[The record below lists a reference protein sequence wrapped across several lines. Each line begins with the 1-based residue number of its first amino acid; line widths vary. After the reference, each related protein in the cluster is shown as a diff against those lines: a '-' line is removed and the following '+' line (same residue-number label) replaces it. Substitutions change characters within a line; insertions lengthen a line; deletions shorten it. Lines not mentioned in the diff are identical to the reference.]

1 MTRNLVK
8 TLLAAAATTAMALAP
23 GLATAADK
31 AKDKVVMATNWLA
44 QGGHGGFYQALADGT
59 YERYG
64 LDVEIMMGGPQMNNR
79 PMLPAGRI
87 DFLMTGNL
95 LLSFDNVR
103 NDIPTVVVAA
113 FFQKDP
119 QALLAHRGVY
129 EGGFAGLAQAPTVL
143 ISKDGQFSFWRWM
156 VAEHGFR
163 DEQLRPYGYNLA
175 QFLSDTS
182 IVQQCYATAE
192 PLYAAAAGATVDTYL
207 LADNGWN
214 TYSTTLETR
223 WDLVRDNPDLV
234 QRFVDASI
242 EGWYNFIYGDRTA
255 AYAAIMAH
263 NPEMTVEKLDA
274 EMAQFEKLGIIDVG
288 EAETAGI
295 GAMSLDRV
303 AAFHDL
309 AVATGIIEAG
319 AVDLSKVATDQF
331 VNAGHGL
338 DIKAKLTAE

>member
-1 MTRNLVK
+1 MR
-8 TLLAAAATTAMALAP
+8 LLQGIAVAGVMALAASTP
-23 GLATAADK
+23 AKAA
-31 AKDKVVMATNWLA
+31 DKVVMATNWLA

-103 NDIPTVVVAA
+103 NDIPTVAVAA

-119 QALLAHRGVY
+119 QCLLAHSGVY
-129 EGGFAGLAQAPTVL
+129 DGFAGLSEAPTVL

-175 QFLSDTS
+175 QFLGDKS
-182 IVQQCYATAE
+182 IVQQGYATAE
-192 PLYAAAAGATVDTYL
+192 PLYAAAAGAEVDTYL
-207 LADNGWN
+207 LADQGWS

-223 WDLVRDNPDLV
+223 WELVENNPDLV
-234 QRFVDASI
+234 QRFVNASI
-242 EGWYNFIYGDRTA
+242 EGWYNFLYGDRTL
-255 AYAAIMAH
+255 AYEAIIAH
-263 NPEMTVEKLDA
+263 NPEMTVEKLNA
-274 EMAQFEKLGIIDVG
+274 EMEQFASLGIIDVG
-288 EAETAGI
+288 EAETLGI
-295 GAMSLDRV
+295 GAMTMERV
-303 AAFHDL
+303 QAFHDI
-309 AVATGIIEAG
+309 AVSTGIIEAG
-319 AVDLSKVATDQF
+319 SVDVSRVATDQF
-331 VNAGHGL
+331 VNRGHGL
-338 DIKAKLTAE
+338 DIKARLAGS

>member
-1 MTRNLVK
+1 MMRHPKK
-8 TLLAAAATTAMALAP
+8 TLLAALAALAV
-23 GLATAADK
+23 ACAAPP
-31 AKDKVVMATNWLA
+31 AAAADKVVMATNWLA

-59 YERYG
+59 YEQYG

-119 QALLAHRGVY
+119 QALLAHTGEY
-129 EGGFAGLAQAPTVL
+129 DGFSALNQAPTVL

-163 DEQLRPYGYNLA
+163 DEQLRPYGYNIA
-175 QFLSDTS
+175 QFLSDKS

-192 PLYAAAAGATVDTYL
+192 PLYAAAAGASVETHL
-207 LADNGWN
+207 LADHGWS

-223 WDLVRDNPDLV
+223 WDLVNENPDLV
-234 QRFVDASI
+234 QRFVNASI

-255 AYAAIMAH
+255 AYELIMAH
-263 NPEMTVEKLDA
+263 NPEMTVEKLEK
-274 EMAQFEKLGIIDVG
+274 EMAQFEMPRNHRRRRGG
-288 EAETAGI
+288 
-295 GAMSLDRV
+295 DRRHRCDEPGSRGG
-303 AAFHDL
+303 FP
-309 AVATGIIEAG
+309 
-319 AVDLSKVATDQF
+319 
-331 VNAGHGL
+331 
-338 DIKAKLTAE
+338 

>member
-1 MTRNLVK
+1 MRHMLKV
-8 TLLAAAATTAMALAP
+8 LIAATALAATT
-23 GLATAADK
+23 GTAGAG
-31 AKDKVVMATNWLA
+31 DKVVMATNWLA

-119 QALLAHRGVY
+119 QALLAHQGVY
-129 EGGFAGLAQAPTVL
+129 DGFAGLNQAPTVL

-175 QFLSDTS
+175 QFLSDNS
-182 IVQQCYATAE
+182 IVQQGYATAE
-192 PLYAAAAGATVDTYL
+192 PLYAAAAGAMVDTYL
-207 LADNGWN
+207 LADHGWS

-223 WDLVRDNPDLV
+223 WELVEQNPDLV
-234 QRFVDASI
+234 QRFVNASI
-242 EGWYNFIYGDRTA
+242 EGWYNFLYGDRTL
-255 AYAAIMAH
+255 AYESIMAH

-288 EAETAGI
+288 EAEANGI
-295 GAMSLDRV
+295 GSLTLERV
-303 AAFHDL
+303 RQFHDL
-309 AVATGIIEAG
+309 AVSTGIIEAG
-319 AVDLSKVATDQF
+319 AVDLSRVATDQF

-338 DIKAKLTAE
+338 DIKARLAGN

>member
-1 MTRNLVK
+1 MTRLLK
-8 TLLAAAATTAMALAP
+8 MLLAATVVAAA
-23 GLATAADK
+23 GGAAS
-31 AKDKVVMATNWLA
+31 AADKVVMATNWLA

-119 QALLAHRGVY
+119 QCLLAHGGVY
-129 EGGFAGLAQAPTVL
+129 DGFAGLNQAPTVL

-175 QFLSDTS
+175 QFLSDET
-182 IVQQCYATAE
+182 IVQQGYATAE
-192 PLYAAAAGATVDTYL
+192 PLYAAAAGAKVDTYL
-207 LADNGWN
+207 LADQGWS

-223 WDLVRDNPDLV
+223 WDLVEENPDLV
-234 QRFVDASI
+234 QRFVNASI
-242 EGWYNFIYGDRTA
+242 EGWYNFIYGDRTL
-255 AYAAIMAH
+255 AYEAILAH

-274 EMAQFEKLGIIDVG
+274 EMDQFAALGIIDVG
-288 EAETAGI
+288 EAESMGI
-295 GAMSLDRV
+295 GAMSLERIK
-303 AAFHDL
+303 AFHEL
-309 AVATGIIEAG
+309 AVTTGILEAG
-319 AVDLSKVATDQF
+319 AVDLSRVATDQF

-338 DIKAKLTAE
+338 EIKARLAAN

>member
-1 MTRNLVK
+1 MRK
-8 TLLAAAATTAMALAP
+8 MRGILAATL
-23 GLATAADK
+23 GLVLATGAAP
-31 AKDKVVMATNWLA
+31 AADKVVMATNWLA

-64 LDVEIMMGGPQMNNR
+64 LDVEIQMGGPQAQNR

-103 NDIPTVVVAA
+103 NGIPTVVVAA

-119 QALLAHRGVY
+119 QALLAHSGVY
-129 EGGFAGLAQAPTVL
+129 DGFAGLNEAPTVL

-156 VAEHGFR
+156 VAEHGFT

-175 QFLSDTS
+175 QFLGDTA
-182 IVQQCYATAE
+182 IVQQGYATAE
-192 PLYAAAAGATVDTYL
+192 PLYAAAAGAEVDTYL
-207 LADNGWN
+207 LADHGWS

-223 WDLVRDNPDLV
+223 QQLVEENPDLV
-234 QRFVDASI
+234 QRFVNASI
-242 EGWYNFIYGDRTA
+242 EGWYNFIYGDRSL
-255 AYAAIMAH
+255 AYAAIMDH

-274 EMAQFEKLGIIDVG
+274 EMDQFAALGIIDVG
-288 EAETAGI
+288 DAETLGI
-295 GAMSLDRV
+295 GAMSVERV

-319 AVDLSKVATDQF
+319 AVDLDRVATDQF

-338 DIKAKLTAE
+338 DIKAALTGG

>member
-1 MTRNLVK
+1 MKQVK
-8 TLLAAAATTAMALAP
+8 RIVVAAAFAAASWAPAQAL
-23 GLATAADK
+23 
-31 AKDKVVMATNWLA
+31 DKVVMATNWLA
-44 QGGHGGFYQALADGT
+44 QGGHGGYYQALADGT

-79 PMLPAGRI
+79 PMLPAGRV
-87 DFLMTGNL
+87 DFLMAGNL

-119 QALLAHRGVY
+119 QCLIAHSGMY
-129 EGGFAGLAQAPTVL
+129 DGFAGLSEAPTVL

-175 QFLSDTS
+175 QFLGDKS
-182 IVQQCYATAE
+182 IVQQGYATAE
-192 PLYAAAAGATVDTYL
+192 PLYAAAEGAEVDTHL
-207 LADNGWN
+207 LADQGWS

-223 WDLVRDNPDLV
+223 WDLVENDPDLV
-234 QRFVDASI
+234 QRFVDATI
-242 EGWYNFIYGDRTA
+242 EGWYNFLYGDRTL
-255 AYAAIMAH
+255 AYQAIMEH
-263 NPEMTVEKLDA
+263 NPEMTVAKLDA
-274 EMAQFEKLGIIDVG
+274 EMAQFEALGIIDVG
-288 EAETAGI
+288 EAETMGI

-303 AAFHDL
+303 QAFHDL
-309 AVATGIIEAG
+309 SVASGIIEAG
-319 AVDLSKVATDQF
+319 SVDLARVATDRF

-338 DIKAKLTAE
+338 DIKAALTGN

>member
-1 MTRNLVK
+1 MTWKLPK
-8 TLLAAAATTAMALAP
+8 TLFAATAVASIAWSSGLAA
-23 GLATAADK
+23 
-31 AKDKVVMATNWLA
+31 DKVVMATNWLA
-44 QGGHGGFYQALADGT
+44 QGAHGGFYQAQVDGT

-119 QALLAHRGVY
+119 QAILAHRGVY
-129 EGGFAGLAQAPTVL
+129 EGGFAGLTQAPTIL
-143 ISKDGQFSFWRWM
+143 ISKNGQFSFWRWM
-156 VAEHGFR
+156 VAEHGFK

-175 QFLSDTS
+175 QFLNDKS

-192 PLYAAAAGATVDTYL
+192 PLYAAAAGAEVETHL
-207 LADNGWN
+207 LADNGWS

-234 QRFVDASI
+234 QRFVNASI
-242 EGWYNFIYGDRTA
+242 EGWYNFIYGDRSA

-274 EMAQFEKLGIIDVG
+274 EMDQFAQLHIIDSG
-288 EAETAGI
+288 EAESRGI
-295 GAMSLDRV
+295 GAMSLARV
-303 AAFHDL
+303 KAFHDL
-309 AVATGIIEAG
+309 AVSAGIIEAG
-319 AVDLSKVATDQF
+319 SVDLSKVATDRF

-338 DIKAKLTAE
+338 DIKARLTGG

>member
-1 MTRNLVK
+1 MTRLLK
-8 TLLAAAATTAMALAP
+8 MLLAATVAA
-23 GLATAADK
+23 AAGG
-31 AKDKVVMATNWLA
+31 AASAADKVVMATNWLA

-103 NDIPTVVVAA
+103 NEIPTVVVAA

-119 QALLAHRGVY
+119 QCLLAHQGVY
-129 EGGFAGLAQAPTVL
+129 EGFEGLNQAPTVL

-175 QFLSDTS
+175 QFLSDET
-182 IVQQCYATAE
+182 IVQQGYATAE
-192 PLYAAAAGATVDTYL
+192 PLYAAAAGAMVDTYL
-207 LADNGWN
+207 LADQGWS

-223 WDLVRDNPDLV
+223 WDLVEENPDLV
-234 QRFVDASI
+234 QRFVNASI
-242 EGWYNFIYGDRTA
+242 EGWYNFIYGDRTL
-255 AYAAIMAH
+255 AYEAIMAH

-274 EMAQFEKLGIIDVG
+274 EMDQFAALGIIDVG
-288 EAETAGI
+288 EAESMGI
-295 GAMSLDRV
+295 GAMSLERV
-303 AAFHDL
+303 KAFHEL
-309 AVATGIIEAG
+309 AVSTGILEAG
-319 AVDLSKVATDQF
+319 AVDLSRVATDQF

-338 DIKAKLTAE
+338 EIKARLAAN